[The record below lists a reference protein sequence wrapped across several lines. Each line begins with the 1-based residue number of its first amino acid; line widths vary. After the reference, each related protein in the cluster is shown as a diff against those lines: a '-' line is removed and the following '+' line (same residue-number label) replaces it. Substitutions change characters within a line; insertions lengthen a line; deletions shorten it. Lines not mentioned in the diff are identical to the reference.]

1 MHITPQIARIPLLQP
16 RPQQPE
22 HTVETLADIYKFPN
36 AEFKGSGQTIAIL
49 SLGGRLD
56 RDEFKLYCDS
66 LGVEVPEVVE
76 VPVDRALPELGD
88 VPDEDAEVALDVYV
102 IAALVPS
109 ARIVVWCADNSSQG
123 ALNGL
128 ARAIYS
134 DNLPASVISMSWGSR
149 EDSWTP
155 QAMEAIDDLLAD
167 ATVLGITVCCAS
179 GDMGSSDGDRDGMPH
194 ADFPASSPHV
204 LSCGGTTMMR
214 LDRENQA
221 LMEVVWNEPETG
233 LGSGGGESSF
243 FPKPEWQGKRQ
254 DPELNNL
261 KEGRGVP
268 DVAGFADPKDG
279 LTISVSGQEVLVGGT
294 SAVAPLWAGL
304 IARIN
309 ENLGRPVGYLN
320 PRLYLEI
327 SKDAF
332 VDITVGRNGKWEA
345 APGWDACTGLG
356 RPQGEKLLE
365 ELKGLPD
372 SSAEPPA

>member
-1 MHITPQIARIPLLQP
+1 
-16 RPQQPE
+16 
-22 HTVETLADIYKFPN
+22 
-36 AEFKGSGQTIAIL
+36 
-49 SLGGRLD
+49 
-56 RDEFKLYCDS
+56 
-66 LGVEVPEVVE
+66 
-76 VPVDRALPELGD
+76 
-88 VPDEDAEVALDVYV
+88 
-102 IAALVPS
+102 
-109 ARIVVWCADNSSQG
+109 
-123 ALNGL
+123 
-128 ARAIYS
+128 
-134 DNLPASVISMSWGSR
+134 
-149 EDSWTP
+149 
-155 QAMEAIDDLLAD
+155 
-167 ATVLGITVCCAS
+167 
-179 GDMGSSDGDRDGMPH
+179 
-194 ADFPASSPHV
+194 
-204 LSCGGTTMMR
+204 MR

-221 LMEVVWNEPETG
+221 PMEVVWNEPETG

-268 DVAGFADPKDG
+268 DVAGFADPKDD
-279 LTISVSGQEVLVGGT
+279 LTISISGQEVLVGGT

-332 VDITVGRNGKWEA
+332 VDITVGRNGKFEA

-356 RPQGEKLLE
+356 RPIGEKLLE